1 MNQPSPQPL
10 NTNLFRPA
18 SAVVYSKDFEPICHI
33 PMNNQMYEFFM
44 QYLIVRF
51 PVQTLV
57 DITANPVVPPEI
69 KHAEISAMKV
79 YSDDGIRLIL
89 VARDDETALL
99 MNNTF
104 LPSQTKE
111 LNFIK
116 TKAFYQGMMRA
127 MREKK

>member
-1 MNQPSPQPL
+1 
-10 NTNLFRPA
+10 
-18 SAVVYSKDFEPICHI
+18 
-33 PMNNQMYEFFM
+33 M